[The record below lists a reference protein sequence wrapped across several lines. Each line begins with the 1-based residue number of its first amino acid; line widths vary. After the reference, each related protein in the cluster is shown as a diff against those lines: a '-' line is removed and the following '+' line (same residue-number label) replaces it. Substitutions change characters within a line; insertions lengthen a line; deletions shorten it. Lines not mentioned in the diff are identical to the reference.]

1 MIIDNTLVVV
11 PARGGSKR
19 IPSKNIKMICGQPM
33 IYWPL
38 KELSKS
44 FESDRIMVSTDD
56 DDIVRMVQAKG
67 LKVPFRRP
75 AELSDDHTGTM
86 DVVTHALNWYEDH
99 VAPVDYVLIVYPTAV
114 LLQTTDIEAAYVK
127 LVGDENCDA
136 VFSATSFPFPIQ
148 RAVFEGEDQYV
159 EMFQPQNFD
168 TRSQDLTEALHDA
181 GQFYFCRSDTVRQSL
196 NFGNSRWKVQKLHR
210 DKVADIDTLEDFE
223 IAESKMKMLGFE
235 DADMAWSFD

>member
-1 MIIDNTLVVV
+1 MNIDNTLVVI

-19 IPSKNIKMICGQPM
+19 IPNKNIKMICGQPM

-38 KELSKS
+38 KELAKS
-44 FESDRIMVSTDD
+44 FRTDRVLVSTDD
-56 DDIVRMVQAKG
+56 EDIVRTVQAKG

-86 DVVTHALNWYEDH
+86 DVVTHALDWYEEH
-99 VAPVDYVLIVYPTAV
+99 VEPVDYVLIVYPTAV
-114 LLQTTDIEAAYVK
+114 LLDIADIEAAYAK
-127 LVGDENCDA
+127 LIADKNCDA

-159 EMFQPQNFD
+159 EMFQPQSFA

-181 GQFYFCRSDTVRQSL
+181 GQFYFCRSNTIRQSL
-196 NFGNSRWKVQKLHR
+196 NFSNSQWKVQKLHR
-210 DKVADIDTLEDFE
+210 NKVVDIDTLEDFE
-223 IAESKMKMLGFE
+223 LAESKMTLLGFE
-235 DADMAWSFD
+235 DADDAWSFD